1 MNVSID
7 RRPLWT
13 ILLVRSFRYIALG
26 VLFSLTYLVAHRVP
40 PEGLSQEGL
49 RAAAVFGLSLV
60 LWVTHLLPL
69 AITGLLAIVLIAV
82 MEILP
87 AKDAYA
93 LFGNEAIFFIL
104 GALILASA
112 VLKTGLSGRL
122 ALIMLTLFGSSPRYL
137 LFGIFISSA
146 LLSFW
151 MPEHAVAAM
160 MFPIVIEIARGLE
173 LRPLQSSYGKALF
186 IALAWGAIIGGV
198 ATFLGGARNPLAIAI
213 LKETTGKSIGFFEWM
228 LAVVPIVVIL
238 LCVAY
243 AIITFFCRIEM
254 ESFDRARELIAEK
267 KIKLGRATLEEWM
280 TGFIMTATIILWM
293 FFSHSLGLANIA
305 ILSVVSLFVFK
316 LVSWKDVEEYVN
328 WGIILMYGGAIC
340 LGSAI
345 TKSGAA
351 FWAGNLI
358 IGSWASTPSALVIIF
373 AVLAIFLTEGVSNTA
388 IVAILLPL
396 GISISNSY
404 NIDPTLVTYSVAVP
418 AGLAFMLPMGT
429 PPTAIA
435 LSSGYVKVRDLLLQ
449 GIILKI
455 LALVI
460 FILMTRYYWPLI
472 GIKI

>member
-1 MNVSID
+1 
-7 RRPLWT
+7 
-13 ILLVRSFRYIALG
+13 
-26 VLFSLTYLVAHRVP
+26 
-40 PEGLSQEGL
+40 
-49 RAAAVFGLSLV
+49 
-60 LWVTHLLPL
+60 
-69 AITGLLAIVLIAV
+69 
-82 MEILP
+82 
-87 AKDAYA
+87 
-93 LFGNEAIFFIL
+93 
-104 GALILASA
+104 
-112 VLKTGLSGRL
+112 
-122 ALIMLTLFGSSPRYL
+122 
-137 LFGIFISSA
+137 
-146 LLSFW
+146 
-151 MPEHAVAAM
+151 
-160 MFPIVIEIARGLE
+160 
-173 LRPLQSSYGKALF
+173 
-186 IALAWGAIIGGV
+186 
-198 ATFLGGARNPLAIAI
+198 
-213 LKETTGKSIGFFEWM
+213 
-228 LAVVPIVVIL
+228 
-238 LCVAY
+238 
-243 AIITFFCRIEM
+243 
-254 ESFDRARELIAEK
+254 
-267 KIKLGRATLEEWM
+267 
-280 TGFIMTATIILWM
+280 
-293 FFSHSLGLANIA
+293 
-305 ILSVVSLFVFK
+305 
-316 LVSWKDVEEYVN
+316 VEEYVN